1 MRILY
6 ILKHN
11 PWGIGGGCYACRNYL
26 EAFDEV
32 FKGDEL
38 EVLVCTEYL
47 AHSLT
52 DKFPEIHFVGVNER
66 QLVSKLLS
74 PVTGEMHRF
83 QSVATRLLKANLYDL
98 CIFDHNCIAGS
109 LVKLCK
115 RRGVKTI
122 VLNHNCEFEYYRDN
136 HPSVLHRMLL
146 LPVVKRNERQAYQL
160 CDYNIF
166 LTKEDKELFAQFY
179 GASDTTKVVGGC
191 FMRKG
196 EQLDINA
203 LKPFN
208 ERRLK
213 AVISGTIG
221 NVQNLDGINYFLN
234 ELYPCVPKDMD
245 VVIAGKNPPAELIE
259 RLKRFGNI
267 ELIANPKDM
276 DAVLRD
282 CDIYLCPT
290 RLGGGMK
297 LRVMDGLRNGL
308 PVIAHKVSARGYG
321 EFEKKGILI
330 KFNTEEQF
338 EQAIIQATTAI
349 KEKYFSKRYIVE
361 QSSIISFEYN
371 LNVLKEIFNICFV
384 R

>member
-1 MRILY
+1 
-6 ILKHN
+6 
-11 PWGIGGGCYACRNYL
+11 
-26 EAFDEV
+26 
-32 FKGDEL
+32 
-38 EVLVCTEYL
+38 
-47 AHSLT
+47 
-52 DKFPEIHFVGVNER
+52 
-66 QLVSKLLS
+66 
-74 PVTGEMHRF
+74 
-83 QSVATRLLKANLYDL
+83 
-98 CIFDHNCIAGS
+98 
-109 LVKLCK
+109 
-115 RRGVKTI
+115 
-122 VLNHNCEFEYYRDN
+122 
-136 HPSVLHRMLL
+136 
-146 LPVVKRNERQAYQL
+146 
-160 CDYNIF
+160 
-166 LTKEDKELFAQFY
+166 
-179 GASDTTKVVGGC
+179 
-191 FMRKG
+191 MRKG
-196 EQLDINA
+196 EQWDINA

-282 CDIYLCPT
+282 CDIFLCPT

-330 KFNTEEQF
+330 RFNTEEQF

-349 KEKYFSKRYIVE
+349 KDKYFSKRYIVE
-361 QSSIISFEYN
+361 QCFIISFEYN

>member
-74 PVTGEMHRF
+74 SVTGEMHRF
-83 QSVATRLLKANLYDL
+83 QSVVTRLLKANQYDL
-98 CIFDHNCIAGS
+98 CIFDHNCVAGS

-196 EQLDINA
+196 EQLDTNA

-267 ELIANPKDM
+267 ELIANPM

-308 PVIAHKVSARGYG
+308 PVIAHKVSARGYSAFYEAG
-321 EFEKKGILI
+321 YLETFKDKEDFEKILI
-330 KFNTEEQF
+330 KLIED
-338 EQAIIQATTAI
+338 I
-349 KEKYFSKRYIVE
+349 KSSRINKEDIVACTMKKL
-361 QSSIISFEYN
+361 SFESAIVN
-371 LNVLKEIFNICFV
+371 LESIKIL
-384 R
+384 